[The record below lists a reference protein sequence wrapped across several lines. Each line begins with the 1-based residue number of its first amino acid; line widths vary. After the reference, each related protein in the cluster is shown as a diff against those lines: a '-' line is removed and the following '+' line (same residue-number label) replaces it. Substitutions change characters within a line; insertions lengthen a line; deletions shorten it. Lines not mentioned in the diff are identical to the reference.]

1 MSWDIKG
8 IQQWGWKKHPAG
20 AVIKDPGNSRSFK
33 TGGWRTFRPV
43 RDEEKCSQCLIC
55 FVYCPDSAILIKNE
69 RVVGIDYDFC
79 KGCGICAAECPLDA
93 IQMVDESK
101 LNK

>member
-55 FVYCPDSAILIKNE
+55 FVYEK
-69 RVVGIDYDFC
+69 VVGIDYDFC